1 MCIGLEKF
9 SVEKHAEGGI
19 SMLEFLGRIFG
30 GSEGSKNK
38 AKERLRLVLVHDRAS
53 LSPGLVA
60 ALKEDLIEVISKY
73 MVIEEEGLEVSFDE
87 GEDSAALIA
96 NIPIKSVKRKAT

>member
-1 MCIGLEKF
+1 
-9 SVEKHAEGGI
+9 
-19 SMLEFLGRIFG
+19 MLEFLGKIFG
-30 GSEGSKNK
+30 GSEGSKTK

-73 MVIEEEGLEVSFDE
+73 MEIEEAGMEVNFDE
-87 GEDSAALIA
+87 DDDSVALTA
-96 NIPIKSVKRKAT
+96 NIPIKSVKRRIT

>member
-1 MCIGLEKF
+1 
-9 SVEKHAEGGI
+9 
-19 SMLEFLGRIFG
+19 MLEFLGKLFG
-30 GSEGSKNK
+30 GSSGATEGSKNK

-73 MVIEEEGLEVSFDE
+73 MEIEEEGLEVNFDE
-87 GEDSAALIA
+87 GDDSVALIA
-96 NIPIKSVKRKAT
+96 NIPIKSVKRRAT

>member
-1 MCIGLEKF
+1 
-9 SVEKHAEGGI
+9 
-19 SMLEFLGRIFG
+19 MLEFLGRLFG
-30 GSEGSKNK
+30 GGSAGGTEGSKNK

-73 MVIEEEGLEVSFDE
+73 MEIEEEGLEVNFDE
-87 GEDSAALIA
+87 GDDSVALIA
-96 NIPIKSVKRKAT
+96 NIPIKSVKRRVT